1 MSLNSLQDNMSR
13 RAASMAAMAKRANNP
28 QEIQAIQKS
37 LVAGVQNG
45 SIQPY
50 VGIPL
55 IQELTQKLTEAKAQM
70 AQSMAGA
77 GMQQAP
83 QGQQAPQPPIAQQVM
98 QQAAQESQGLEA
110 LPSNLPQ
117 EYAGGGI
124 IAFEEGGEVERYQ
137 NEGYTGTTPAGRF
150 FSGLGQNFSE
160 ANEAAKLRNKLQ
172 MQYGPKSALPGLFMK
187 QSDEERQMA
196 KDIAGRLP
204 TMTLP
209 QLQALYAQGPSALPP
224 ITPPAVNP
232 ADARLAANTQVAPSA
247 APVALPV
254 TAPAA
259 PAPARVA
266 VPAIPSAGAS
276 VAGGIQPTTYTPTAA
291 PAKTDF
297 AGLIKDAP
305 KEAQTAFDTARTK
318 EEDYLRSLTKPG
330 DEAREKKFNEREAAQ
345 EKDSAMGRAL
355 NLMSLGFG
363 IAGSKERSLAGALG
377 KEGREGI
384 ADLIRGEAANRVAK
398 ERLEDARDNF
408 EQQKIAAAKGD
419 RSAANAAGQRAAED
433 KRAYTQLNMQAL
445 NYGSTEANQRFQLEQ
460 TGDIAKANLFNESER
475 QKMTAVE
482 QKNRN
487 LLAEKE
493 LGLRSK
499 ELDLNSAFRNEQLKI
514 MKDKYASLDPYQ
526 AAQLRAKAEERVDPI
541 ALRNQLSKQL
551 GLSKVPAPG
560 ADKGFDSKFNILY
573 QNEVASHFNRF
584 LGIGGGGAAGPN
596 PYDGFKLVP

>member
-37 LVAGVQNG
+37 LVDGVQNG

-77 GMQQAP
+77 GMQQ
-83 QGQQAPQPPIAQQVM
+83 GQQGTPIAQQVM

-137 NEGYTGTTPAGRF
+137 VGGGTGDSMGMGGNEIMDYAGTGDPYVGKNLLEMLTFAPDDPEWKRKLKLEEALRAREKALGVKPPVAPMPTPA
-150 FSGLGQNFSE
+150 
-160 ANEAAKLRNKLQ
+160 
-172 MQYGPKSALPGLFMK
+172 
-187 QSDEERQMA
+187 
-196 KDIAGRLP
+196 
-204 TMTLP
+204 
-209 QLQALYAQGPSALPP
+209 
-224 ITPPAVNP
+224 AV
-232 ADARLAANTQVAPSA
+232 PSA
-247 APVALPV
+247 AKVPA
-254 TAPAA
+254 APAA
-259 PAPARVA
+259 PAAPR
-266 VPAIPSAGAS
+266 IPGSGFKM
-276 VAGGIQPTTYTPTAA
+276 PTLETYTPTAA
-291 PAKTDF
+291 TLPERTLPAKTDF
-297 AGLIKDAP
+297 AGFIKDAP
-305 KEAQTAFDTARTK
+305 KEAQAAFDTARTK
-318 EEDYLRSLTKPG
+318 EEDYLRNLTKPG
-330 DEAREKKFNEREAAQ
+330 EEAREKKFNEREAAQ
-345 EKDSAMGRAL
+345 KKDSAMGRAL
-355 NLMSLGFG
+355 NLISTGFK
-363 IAGSKERSLAGALG
+363 IAGSKERTVAGALG
-377 KEGREGI
+377 KEGSEGI